1 MSVLSN
7 ASALTQSNV
16 AHCMT
21 KPERQ
26 PSTLMLE
33 FSRNSSA
40 IKHFPYKFSLTRTKQ
55 FVRTKS
61 CQFCLQPAVGIR
73 SSLGLANEWTQQ
85 QKASFQDLTNPKSR
99 AGMFFSAIQ
108 ELILKYFKGH
118 RITKWIQSQRA
129 INAFTLENN
138 DKKKSRQLKK
148 ERSRLKI

>member
-1 MSVLSN
+1 MSN
-7 ASALTQSNV
+7 TSALTQSNV
-16 AHCMT
+16 AHYMT

-26 PSTLMLE
+26 TSTSMLE
-33 FSRNSSA
+33 FSRNSSV
-40 IKHFPYKFSLTRTKQ
+40 IKCFPHKFSLTRTKQ

-73 SSLGLANEWTQQ
+73 SSLRLANEWTQQ
-85 QKASFQDLTNPKSR
+85 QKVGFQDLTNPKST

-118 RITKWIQSQRA
+118 RITKWIQSQQA

-138 DKKKSRQLKK
+138 NKKSQDN
-148 ERSRLKI
+148 